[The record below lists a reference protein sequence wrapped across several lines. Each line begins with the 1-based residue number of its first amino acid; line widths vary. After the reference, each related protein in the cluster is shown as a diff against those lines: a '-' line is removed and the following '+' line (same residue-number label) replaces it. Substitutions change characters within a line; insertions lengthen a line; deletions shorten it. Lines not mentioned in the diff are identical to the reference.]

1 MDDFGRYLRRLRQ
14 ERDLTL
20 KQVQLASGVS
30 NAYISQLER
39 GRRKSPHPDILK
51 GLAKAYGVPVEDLLR
66 AAGYLGEAS
75 SELTLREKTEQGY
88 QRATSD
94 PQFQHGTRLKGARLS
109 PEAKRFIVEMYER
122 VTGQKFL

>member
-20 KQVQLASGVS
+20 KQVELASGVS

-66 AAGYLGEAS
+66 AAGYLGETS
-75 SELTLREKTEQGY
+75 SELGSRERLEQGY

-94 PQFQHGTRLKGARLS
+94 PQFQHGTRLRGTRLS
-109 PEAKRFIVEMYER
+109 LEAKRFIVEMYER
-122 VTGQKFL
+122 VTGQRIL